1 MITLLNKNKLFLY
14 CLVVIISSSFF
25 ASLIQTS
32 FGKVDVKLMNLK
44 TPDGQNLVYDLYKP
58 SIATENDKQPFI
70 VVVPGFQRSK
80 EALSNIA
87 IELSRRGYVVALID
101 PYAQGMSSSSLS
113 RLAATTQGYGMF
125 ALVDYAYAENFS
137 FVDINKIGSTGHSM
151 GGNAAIR
158 GADYFGKEAIKSGKK
173 SKLDSVYISGYV
185 LTLRENILRDS
196 KSNMGVS
203 YALYDEGAFRNDLQG
218 WDAGNMKI
226 APESL
231 RTVNSVLPKDKKV
244 TEVELGKYY
253 GERSNNTLRVI
264 FNEELLH
271 PFQPYNK
278 EATKNQLDYFD
289 KVFGAPISINS
300 NNQIWQYKELF
311 TLINMIVSLL
321 MLIPIAKLFLSL
333 SFYKDIVKDIP
344 ASLPE
349 QTSKSKMIFW
359 SVFFLSALIACIS
372 FIPMVDVAKILF
384 YESANRELTWFFP
397 QRMNNSVMLWAAF
410 NGSIGLVI
418 FFISYYFFGRHH
430 GVNTNSWGLQINKV
444 ELFKTLALPVA
455 LIFLVL
461 GSIFAG
467 IATPT
472 EAAAIGAFGALL
484 IALINRKVNLHFLK
498 ETSEKTAIVS
508 TMIFTILIGASIF
521 SLIFRG
527 VGGDELI
534 DLIFNS
540 LPGGSFTALIF
551 VLVIIFL
558 LGFILDFIEIC
569 YVIVPLVAPPLL
581 MMGFD
586 PVWLAILF
594 AINLQTSF
602 LTPPFGFSLFY
613 LRGVADE
620 NIQTKEIYI
629 GVIPFIGLQL
639 TVLLIVV
646 IFPDLIL

>member
-300 NNQIWQYKELF
+300 KNQIWQYKEFF

-321 MLIPIAKLFLSL
+321 MLLPIAKLFLSL
-333 SFYKDIVKDIP
+333 SFYKDIVKDVP

-349 QTSKSKMIFW
+349 QTSKSKIIFW
-359 SVFFLSALIACIS
+359 TVFFLSALIACIS

-444 ELFKTLALPVA
+444 ELFKTIMLGLSIFIFYYLILYFVYFLFHVDYRFWFMGVRIFQPEMLLVLMMYFPLFFIFFFSNSLRVNGAMRFKNQSEWKSRLIAGFANSLGLMMIIIIQYVTFAWTGTVFWTTNWLSVNLLFGIVPMMFILPYFNRIFFQLTGRVYLGPIVTC
-455 LIFLVL
+455 LIFIMIL
-461 GSIFAG
+461 
-467 IATPT
+467 
-472 EAAAIGAFGALL
+472 
-484 IALINRKVNLHFLK
+484 
-498 ETSEKTAIVS
+498 S
-508 TMIFTILIGASIF
+508 TNT
-521 SLIFRG
+521 
-527 VGGDELI
+527 VVY
-534 DLIFNS
+534 
-540 LPGGSFTALIF
+540 LPL
-551 VLVIIFL
+551 
-558 LGFILDFIEIC
+558 
-569 YVIVPLVAPPLL
+569 
-581 MMGFD
+581 
-586 PVWLAILF
+586 
-594 AINLQTSF
+594 
-602 LTPPFGFSLFY
+602 
-613 LRGVADE
+613 
-620 NIQTKEIYI
+620 
-629 GVIPFIGLQL
+629 
-639 TVLLIVV
+639 
-646 IFPDLIL
+646 

>member
-1 MITLLNKNKLFLY
+1 MIALLNKNKLFLY

-333 SFYKDIVKDIP
+333 NFYKDIVKDIP
-344 ASLPE
+344 ATLPE

-444 ELFKTLALPVA
+444 ELFKTIMLGLSIFICYYLILYFVYFLFHVDYRFWFMGVRIFQPEMLLVLVMYFPLFFIFFFSNSLRVNGAMRFKNQSEWKSRLIAGFANSLGLMMIIIIQYVTFAWTGTVFWTTNWLSVNLLFGIVPMMFILPYFNRIFFQLTGRVYLGPIVTC
-455 LIFLVL
+455 LIFIMIL
-461 GSIFAG
+461 
-467 IATPT
+467 
-472 EAAAIGAFGALL
+472 
-484 IALINRKVNLHFLK
+484 
-498 ETSEKTAIVS
+498 S
-508 TMIFTILIGASIF
+508 TNT
-521 SLIFRG
+521 
-527 VGGDELI
+527 VVY
-534 DLIFNS
+534 
-540 LPGGSFTALIF
+540 LPL
-551 VLVIIFL
+551 
-558 LGFILDFIEIC
+558 
-569 YVIVPLVAPPLL
+569 
-581 MMGFD
+581 
-586 PVWLAILF
+586 
-594 AINLQTSF
+594 
-602 LTPPFGFSLFY
+602 
-613 LRGVADE
+613 
-620 NIQTKEIYI
+620 
-629 GVIPFIGLQL
+629 
-639 TVLLIVV
+639 
-646 IFPDLIL
+646 

>member
-58 SIATENDKQPFI
+58 SIATENDKQPLI

-203 YALYDEGAFRNDLQG
+203 YALFDEGAFRNDLQG

-333 SFYKDIVKDIP
+333 SFYRDIVKDIP

-444 ELFKTLALPVA
+444 ELFKTIMLGLSIFIFYYLILYFVYFLFHVDYRFWFMGVRIFQPEMLLVLVMYFPLFFIFFFSNSLRVNGAMRFKNQSEWKSRLIAAFANSLGLMMIIIIQYVTFAWTGTVFWTTNWLSVNLLFGIVPMMFILPYFNRIFFQLTGRVYLGPIVTC
-455 LIFLVL
+455 LIFIMIL
-461 GSIFAG
+461 
-467 IATPT
+467 
-472 EAAAIGAFGALL
+472 
-484 IALINRKVNLHFLK
+484 
-498 ETSEKTAIVS
+498 S
-508 TMIFTILIGASIF
+508 TNT
-521 SLIFRG
+521 
-527 VGGDELI
+527 VVY
-534 DLIFNS
+534 
-540 LPGGSFTALIF
+540 LPL
-551 VLVIIFL
+551 
-558 LGFILDFIEIC
+558 
-569 YVIVPLVAPPLL
+569 
-581 MMGFD
+581 
-586 PVWLAILF
+586 
-594 AINLQTSF
+594 
-602 LTPPFGFSLFY
+602 
-613 LRGVADE
+613 
-620 NIQTKEIYI
+620 
-629 GVIPFIGLQL
+629 
-639 TVLLIVV
+639 
-646 IFPDLIL
+646 

>member
-158 GADYFGKEAIKSGKK
+158 GADYFGKEAVKSGKK

-253 GERSNNTLRVI
+253 GDRSNNTLRVI

-359 SVFFLSALIACIS
+359 SVFFISALIACIS

-444 ELFKTLALPVA
+444 ELFKTIMLGLSIFIFYYLILYFVYFLFHVDYRFWFMGVRIFQPEMLLVLVMYFPLFFIFFFSNSLRVNGAMRFKNQSEWKSRLIAGFANSLGLMMIIIIQYVTFAWTGTVFWTTNWLSVNLLFGIVPMMFILPYFNRIFFQLTGRVYLGPIVTC
-455 LIFLVL
+455 LIFIMIL
-461 GSIFAG
+461 
-467 IATPT
+467 
-472 EAAAIGAFGALL
+472 
-484 IALINRKVNLHFLK
+484 
-498 ETSEKTAIVS
+498 S
-508 TMIFTILIGASIF
+508 TNT
-521 SLIFRG
+521 
-527 VGGDELI
+527 VVY
-534 DLIFNS
+534 
-540 LPGGSFTALIF
+540 LPL
-551 VLVIIFL
+551 
-558 LGFILDFIEIC
+558 
-569 YVIVPLVAPPLL
+569 
-581 MMGFD
+581 
-586 PVWLAILF
+586 
-594 AINLQTSF
+594 
-602 LTPPFGFSLFY
+602 
-613 LRGVADE
+613 
-620 NIQTKEIYI
+620 
-629 GVIPFIGLQL
+629 
-639 TVLLIVV
+639 
-646 IFPDLIL
+646 

>member
-14 CLVVIISSSFF
+14 CLVVIITSSFF

-253 GERSNNTLRVI
+253 GESSNNTLRVI

-333 SFYKDIVKDIP
+333 SFYRDIVKDIP

-444 ELFKTLALPVA
+444 ELFKTIMLGLSIFICYYLILYFVYFLFHVDYRFWFMGVRIFQPEMLLVLVMYFPLFFIFFFSNSLRVNGAMRFKNQSEWKSRLIAGFANSLGLMMIIIIQYVTFAWTGTVFWTTNWLSVNLLFGIVPMMFILPYFNRIFFQLTGRVYLGPIVTC
-455 LIFLVL
+455 LIFIMIL
-461 GSIFAG
+461 
-467 IATPT
+467 
-472 EAAAIGAFGALL
+472 
-484 IALINRKVNLHFLK
+484 
-498 ETSEKTAIVS
+498 S
-508 TMIFTILIGASIF
+508 TNT
-521 SLIFRG
+521 
-527 VGGDELI
+527 VVY
-534 DLIFNS
+534 
-540 LPGGSFTALIF
+540 LPL
-551 VLVIIFL
+551 
-558 LGFILDFIEIC
+558 
-569 YVIVPLVAPPLL
+569 
-581 MMGFD
+581 
-586 PVWLAILF
+586 
-594 AINLQTSF
+594 
-602 LTPPFGFSLFY
+602 
-613 LRGVADE
+613 
-620 NIQTKEIYI
+620 
-629 GVIPFIGLQL
+629 
-639 TVLLIVV
+639 
-646 IFPDLIL
+646 

>member
-253 GERSNNTLRVI
+253 GDRSNNTLRVI

-333 SFYKDIVKDIP
+333 NFYKDIVKDIP

-444 ELFKTLALPVA
+444 EFFKTIMLGLSIFIFYYLILYFVYFLFHVDYRFWFMGVRIFQPEMLLVLVMYFPLFFIFFFSNSLRVNGAMRFKNQSEWKSRLIAGFANSLGLMMIIIIQYVTFAWTGTVFWTTNWLSVNLLFGIVPMMFILPYFNRVFFQLTGRVYLGPIVTC
-455 LIFLVL
+455 LIFIMIL
-461 GSIFAG
+461 
-467 IATPT
+467 
-472 EAAAIGAFGALL
+472 
-484 IALINRKVNLHFLK
+484 
-498 ETSEKTAIVS
+498 S
-508 TMIFTILIGASIF
+508 TNT
-521 SLIFRG
+521 
-527 VGGDELI
+527 VVY
-534 DLIFNS
+534 
-540 LPGGSFTALIF
+540 LPL
-551 VLVIIFL
+551 
-558 LGFILDFIEIC
+558 
-569 YVIVPLVAPPLL
+569 
-581 MMGFD
+581 
-586 PVWLAILF
+586 
-594 AINLQTSF
+594 
-602 LTPPFGFSLFY
+602 
-613 LRGVADE
+613 
-620 NIQTKEIYI
+620 
-629 GVIPFIGLQL
+629 
-639 TVLLIVV
+639 
-646 IFPDLIL
+646 

>member
-58 SIATENDKQPFI
+58 SIATEDDKQPFI

-278 EATKNQLDYFD
+278 EATKNQLNYFD

-333 SFYKDIVKDIP
+333 SFYRDIVKDIP

-444 ELFKTLALPVA
+444 ELLKTIMLGLSIFICYYLILYFVYFLFHVDYRFWFMGVRIFQPEMLLVLVMYFPLFFIFFFSNSLRVNGAMRFKNQSEWKSRLIAGFANSLGLMMIIIIQYVTFAWTGTVFWTTNWLSVNLLFGIVPMMFILPYFNRIFFQLTGRVYLGPIVTC
-455 LIFLVL
+455 LIFIMIL
-461 GSIFAG
+461 
-467 IATPT
+467 
-472 EAAAIGAFGALL
+472 
-484 IALINRKVNLHFLK
+484 
-498 ETSEKTAIVS
+498 S
-508 TMIFTILIGASIF
+508 TNT
-521 SLIFRG
+521 
-527 VGGDELI
+527 VVY
-534 DLIFNS
+534 
-540 LPGGSFTALIF
+540 LPL
-551 VLVIIFL
+551 
-558 LGFILDFIEIC
+558 
-569 YVIVPLVAPPLL
+569 
-581 MMGFD
+581 
-586 PVWLAILF
+586 
-594 AINLQTSF
+594 
-602 LTPPFGFSLFY
+602 
-613 LRGVADE
+613 
-620 NIQTKEIYI
+620 
-629 GVIPFIGLQL
+629 
-639 TVLLIVV
+639 
-646 IFPDLIL
+646 

>member
-444 ELFKTLALPVA
+444 ELFKTCL
-455 LIFLVL
+455 
-461 GSIFAG
+461 
-467 IATPT
+467 
-472 EAAAIGAFGALL
+472 
-484 IALINRKVNLHFLK
+484 
-498 ETSEKTAIVS
+498 
-508 TMIFTILIGASIF
+508 
-521 SLIFRG
+521 
-527 VGGDELI
+527 
-534 DLIFNS
+534 
-540 LPGGSFTALIF
+540 
-551 VLVIIFL
+551 
-558 LGFILDFIEIC
+558 
-569 YVIVPLVAPPLL
+569 
-581 MMGFD
+581 
-586 PVWLAILF
+586 
-594 AINLQTSF
+594 
-602 LTPPFGFSLFY
+602 
-613 LRGVADE
+613 
-620 NIQTKEIYI
+620 
-629 GVIPFIGLQL
+629 
-639 TVLLIVV
+639 
-646 IFPDLIL
+646 